1 MRPGSPWCS
10 PASATSATD
19 LERPP
24 ARRVIGDRG
33 QTDGVDAPVTAFSH
47 LQLRVRDV
55 RASVDWYGAVLGAE
69 VMSEHG
75 DVVALRQ
82 RSARFVI
89 VVSPGD
95 PVVDRSPVDHLAFA
109 VPDGPTLEA
118 WADHLRDLGIDV
130 PPVVDELGKP
140 SLQLRDPD
148 GNAVELVA
156 PAPRA

>member
-1 MRPGSPWCS
+1 M
-10 PASATSATD
+10 
-19 LERPP
+19 
-24 ARRVIGDRG
+24 
-33 QTDGVDAPVTAFSH
+33 DAPVTGFSH

-55 RASVDWYGAVLGAE
+55 PASVDWYCKVLGME

-75 DVVALRQ
+75 DVVALRS
-82 RSARFVI
+82 RAARMVI

-95 PVVDRSPVDHLAFA
+95 PDVDRSPIDHVAFA
-109 VPDGPTLEA
+109 VPDGATLEA
-118 WADHLRDLGIDV
+118 WAAALRSRGLDV

-156 PAPRA
+156 PALRNG

>member
-1 MRPGSPWCS
+1 M
-10 PASATSATD
+10 
-19 LERPP
+19 
-24 ARRVIGDRG
+24 
-33 QTDGVDAPVTAFSH
+33 DAPVTGFSH

-55 RASVDWYGAVLGAE
+55 PVSVEWYCAVLGME

-75 DVVALRQ
+75 DVVALRS
-82 RSARFVI
+82 RATRMVI

-95 PVVDRSPVDHLAFA
+95 SDVDRSPIDHVAFA

-118 WADHLRDLGIDV
+118 WAAHLRGLGLTV
-130 PPVVDELGKP
+130 PDVVDELGKP

-156 PAPRA
+156 PAPRNG

>member
-1 MRPGSPWCS
+1 M
-10 PASATSATD
+10 
-19 LERPP
+19 
-24 ARRVIGDRG
+24 
-33 QTDGVDAPVTAFSH
+33 DAPVTGFSH

-55 RASVDWYGAVLGAE
+55 PACVDWYCAVLGME

-75 DVVALRQ
+75 DVVALRS
-82 RSARFVI
+82 RAARMVI

-95 PVVDRSPVDHLAFA
+95 PDVDRSPIDHVAFA

-118 WADHLRDLGIDV
+118 WAAELRTRGLDV
-130 PPVVDELGKP
+130 PSIVDESGTP

-156 PAPRA
+156 PAPRNG